1 MQALQFG
8 QTCEERKSRDNSKH
22 PVGPP
27 LSRGSWDLPGT
38 IAKSGPARDGTCLGF
53 TSLPD
58 VQTGVR
64 LCPSGLAVLKTIF
77 ECSWL
82 PSPGGSRGRVRTSKL
97 PFRSRDLVF
106 RPTSARIRREEYIYI
121 YISWPAVGGPVGKAF
136 VTPRSHFGSNRS
148 TKLRL
153 RPLGRPC
160 RPSNGGLMKTSG
172 STCRGG
178 RSRDGN
184 RSATMATSVSLQ
196 RLRLKKS

>member
-97 PFRSRDLVF
+97 PFRLRDLVF
-106 RPTSARIRREEYIYI
+106 RPTSARIRREEYIYTI
-121 YISWPAVGGPVGKAF
+121 FYEKKLFRTPFPDLSRNLSQNLSRTFPTILSQTFLGPFPKLGASILQ
-136 VTPRSHFGSNRS
+136 PRRFGRAWRAD
-148 TKLRL
+148 LAG
-153 RPLGRPC
+153 PL
-160 RPSNGGLMKTSG
+160 
-172 STCRGG
+172 
-178 RSRDGN
+178 
-184 RSATMATSVSLQ
+184 
-196 RLRLKKS
+196 

>member
-121 YISWPAVGGPVGKAF
+121 YVCFDRAPLLVGHRGRKLPPRGSPGLTIGANRAGPRPADFQAFWGK
-136 VTPRSHFGSNRS
+136 V
-148 TKLRL
+148 
-153 RPLGRPC
+153 
-160 RPSNGGLMKTSG
+160 
-172 STCRGG
+172 
-178 RSRDGN
+178 RD
-184 RSATMATSVSLQ
+184 RMT
-196 RLRLKKS
+196 